1 MPFLQIIITPTC
13 YSVLIL
19 SRPSIDLYIYSDI
32 VFEVQCT
39 NFPKKKSLMGIKRHK
54 IHQGSLCSFVLLG
67 RSLPDIDFET
77 KTTPSAFWCK
87 IHDAGSAVSQGDFT
101 RNLVA
106 EMRCSQ
112 KKKLL
117 LINSTLNRSAR
128 IYVYIKSLKQHTSL
142 HLPYMRVTD
151 ISKHINKNQ
160 NGNTVFTML

>member
-1 MPFLQIIITPTC
+1 MPFLQIIITPNC

-112 KKKLL
+112 KK
-117 LINSTLNRSAR
+117 NSTYQRHTNRNAR
-128 IYVYIKSLKQHTSL
+128 IYTCYIKSLKQHISL
-142 HLPYMRVTD
+142 HLP
-151 ISKHINKNQ
+151 
-160 NGNTVFTML
+160 

>member
-1 MPFLQIIITPTC
+1 MITPTC

-87 IHDAGSAVSQGDFT
+87 IHDAGSAVSHGDFT

-112 KKKLL
+112 KKQKT
-117 LINSTLNRSAR
+117 STYQWHTNRNAR
-128 IYVYIKSLKQHTSL
+128 IYGYIKSLKQHTSL

>member
-1 MPFLQIIITPTC
+1 MTSCLK
-13 YSVLIL
+13 YNVLI
-19 SRPSIDLYIYSDI
+19 SR
-32 VFEVQCT
+32 
-39 NFPKKKSLMGIKRHK
+39 KKSLMGIKRHK

-77 KTTPSAFWCK
+77 KKLRLLPFDVKYMMQDPPCLMGISPGIWL
-87 IHDAGSAVSQGDFT
+87 Q
-101 RNLVA
+101 
-106 EMRCSQ
+106 RCGAA
-112 KKKLL
+112 KKKT
-117 LINSTLNRSAR
+117 STYQRHTNRNAR